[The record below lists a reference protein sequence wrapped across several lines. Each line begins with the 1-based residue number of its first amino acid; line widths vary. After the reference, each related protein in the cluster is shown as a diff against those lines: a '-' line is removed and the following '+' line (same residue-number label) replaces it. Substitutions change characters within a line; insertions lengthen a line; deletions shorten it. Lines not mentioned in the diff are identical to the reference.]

1 MAKGS
6 RVTSARDHVADADGS
21 QPPSPLTLALLV
33 GALTFNTALCF
44 LNTNVMGVNDTMVM
58 GSEVL
63 LVATA
68 LYLGLGRNVAPYIV
82 LAVFMSYA
90 AMLMAMRPLLDPKA
104 VRDFLIPIAF
114 YLLGQSCRDPRLADR
129 AALISGLIVV
139 AFGLFEF
146 LALDVYVKY
155 FNIIKYY
162 VARGTVAPSDVKADT
177 GALFAS
183 GMRPDARTLLPFLGP
198 HRASSVFLEPISTG
212 NFGAIIY
219 IWCLNRKEMNKRWLT
234 MATGIGAIILSD
246 SRFGANVC
254 IVATLAWLLA
264 PRTPRFV
271 WLAAPFFVLAGLAIY
286 GFTSAE
292 VSWQNNF
299 SGRLL
304 WTARL
309 VTSLSPS
316 AVWGLSPDKPFLS
329 DSGYAY
335 SLNQIGLI
343 GAIGFWSLFIFTPE
357 RSRRAWRFKVCV
369 ATYICLLMLVSDS
382 VYSIKT
388 AALLWFLTGTSDAAP
403 DAAEAELTAEPV
415 GARPHYLAAGTV

>member
-1 MAKGS
+1 MTGS
-6 RVTSARDHVADADGS
+6 GHGLAGAEAPA
-21 QPPSPLTLALLV
+21 PPAPLTLALLV

-44 LNTNVMGVNDTMVM
+44 VNTNVMGINDTMVM

-63 LVATA
+63 LVTTA
-68 LYLGLGRNVAPYIV
+68 LYLGLGRSAAPYVV
-82 LAVFMSYA
+82 LAVFISYA

-114 YLLGQSCRDPRLADR
+114 YMLGRSCRDPRLADR
-129 AALISGLIVV
+129 AALTCGLIVV
-139 AFGLFEF
+139 VFGLFEF

-162 VARGTVAPSDVKADT
+162 VARGTVAPSDVKPDT

-183 GMRPDARTLLPFLGP
+183 GIRPDSRTLLPFLGP

-219 IWCLNRKEMNKRWLT
+219 IWCLNRKEMSKRWLT

-254 IVATLAWLLA
+254 IVATIAWFFA

-271 WLAAPFFVLAGLAIY
+271 WLAAPFFVLVGLTIY

-292 VSWQNNF
+292 VNWQNNF
-299 SGRLL
+299 GGRLL

-309 VTSLSPS
+309 LTSLSPS

-343 GAIGFWSLFIFTPE
+343 GVIGFWSLFIFTPE
-357 RSRRAWRFKVCV
+357 RTPRAWRFKASV
-369 ATYICLLMLVSDS
+369 AAYICLLMLVSDS

-388 AALLWFLTGTSDAAP
+388 AALLWFMTGTSDAAP
-403 DAAEAELTAEPV
+403 DDAAAESATEP
-415 GARPHYLAAGTV
+415 ASPRPGHLAAGTV